1 MHGKSVRVEG
11 GEWAVSSMMA
21 PKCAA
26 SRRRGD
32 RPARTPHD
40 LGLETVGIEP
50 SRRGI
55 EIDEHCKAA
64 DGVGPLAT

>member
-1 MHGKSVRVEG
+1 
-11 GEWAVSSMMA
+11 MMA